1 MLSPMKAGYRIKPL
15 KHPRFKWVVRAKES
29 GKWVRRYFVKKTDD
43 AVKFWAIEP
52 EKGGENVVAF
62 EPAAA

>member
-1 MLSPMKAGYRIKPL
+1 MGNSVEVIL
-15 KHPRFKWVVRAKES
+15 E
-29 GKWVRRYFVKKTDD
+29 RYSKVLDEPDD